1 MSFDPAGL
9 TDAALEAASSKGLL
23 RRAGRD
29 RDGGLVTAVV
39 DDADGIVLTVDGE
52 TVRVGP
58 GGLAGARCTCPAP
71 GLCRHILAGLLVLR
85 DAPAADARLPA
96 DPVAEI
102 VALDAAALVQAFGR
116 PALKRA
122 EAILAAASMTPDGGV
137 TVTGG
142 TVQIAGHPAVHYV
155 PGSGPPGMV
164 SKGGDAA
171 QTKALHAA
179 ALLAI
184 RRRAAGEAVAR
195 AAQDATAPARSREPA
210 FLDDVADALREAA
223 RFALTSAPLAIEERL
238 LDLAVSSRADASPNL
253 ATTLRIVAAAMT
265 DRRTRALDFDPA
277 DALAAIARGYA
288 LVGAL
293 RGADDPGLRGQTWE
307 AYEPAATLDAI
318 GCGIRLWQSETGA
331 RGATAYLLAPAEDG
345 GPRWLTVT
353 LARAAGQDPA
363 FQPEHAVLYE
373 AVWGQTL
380 DRLGRGTVR
389 LDDARISPDGRVAPG
404 PGTRATLRDTSWPQA
419 LAAFPGT
426 ILSDWSAI
434 APHVLPAF
442 RPSLRQAP
450 GRVRPVLLDPR
461 SVGPLQFDAVTQT
474 AWLPVEDQDGAWL
487 SLAIENGPQT
497 DAHLAGLE
505 GISAGPAPLIVAL
518 ARVEA
523 DQLVLSPMALVREGV
538 LTHLDLPL
546 HPAPAPATKPGESIM
561 DRLSRILT
569 APMASRRTA
578 PEPPRFT
585 PLAPSRHNTVQIL
598 AEAADETLA
607 LAELGGR
614 MEDVDRLTRLRG
626 LAQRLDTAGLAVLG
640 TPLARLAEA
649 SATDRPHYLLVF
661 SYALACF
668 RQLSPSLPLVTRVA

>member
-1 MSFDPAGL
+1 MSLDPAGL

-29 RDGGLVTAVV
+29 RDAGLVTAVAH
-39 DDADGIVLTVDGE
+39 DADGTVLTVDSE

-85 DAPAADARLPA
+85 DAPAAEARPAA
-96 DPVAEI
+96 DPVGEI
-102 VALDAAALVQAFGR
+102 VALDAVALVGAFGR
-116 PALKRA
+116 PALRRA
-122 EAILAAASMTPDGGV
+122 EAILAAAPDGGV

-155 PGSGPPGMV
+155 PGNGPSGML

-171 QTKALHAA
+171 ETKALHAA

-195 AAQDATAPARSREPA
+195 IGPDAPAPARSREPA

-223 RFALTSAPLAIEERL
+223 RFALTSAPLATEERL
-238 LDLAVSSRADASPNL
+238 LDLAVSSRAGASPNL
-253 ATTLRIVAAAMT
+253 AAALRIVAEAMT

-277 DALAAIARGYA
+277 GALAAIARGYA
-288 LVGAL
+288 LAAAL
-293 RGADDPGLRGQTWE
+293 HGADDPGLRGQTRE
-307 AYEPAATLDAI
+307 TYETVATLDAV
-318 GCGIRLWQSETGA
+318 GCGVRLWQSETGA
-331 RGATAYLLAPAEDG
+331 RGATAYLLAPTVDG
-345 GPRWLTVT
+345 GSRWLTVT

-363 FQPEHAVLYE
+363 FQPEHAALHE

-380 DRLGRGTVR
+380 DRLGRGPVR
-389 LDDARISPDGRVAPG
+389 LDSARISPDGRVAPG

-419 LAAFPGT
+419 MAALPGT
-426 ILSDWSAI
+426 ILTDWSTMA
-434 APHVLPAF
+434 AHVLPTF

-461 SVGPLQFDAVTQT
+461 SVGALQFDAVTQT

-505 GISAGPAPLIVAL
+505 GLSAGPAPLIVAL

-523 DQLVLSPMALVREGV
+523 DRLVLSPMALVRDGR
-538 LTHLDLPL
+538 LIHLDVPP

-569 APMASRRTA
+569 ARITSSRRTA

-585 PLAPSRHNTVQIL
+585 PLAPSRYNTARIL

-614 MEDVDRLTRLRG
+614 MEDVERLTRLRA
-626 LAQRLDTAGLAVLG
+626 LAQRLEAAGLAGLG
-640 TPLARLAEA
+640 TPLARLADA
-649 SATDRPHYLLVF
+649 SATDRPHHLLVF
-661 SYALACF
+661 TYALACF

>member
-29 RDGGLVTAVV
+29 RDAGLVTAVAA
-39 DDADGIVLTVDGE
+39 DADGTVLTVDGE
-52 TVRVGP
+52 TVRVGA
-58 GGLAGARCTCPAP
+58 GGLAGARCSCPAP

-85 DAPAADARLPA
+85 DAPAAEAGPAADA
-96 DPVAEI
+96 VAEI
-102 VALDAAALVQAFGR
+102 VALDAAALVGAFGR

-122 EAILAAASMTPDGGV
+122 EAILAAAPDGGV

-155 PGSGPPGMV
+155 PGSGPSGML
-164 SKGGDAA
+164 SKTGDAA
-171 QTKALHAA
+171 ETKALHAA

-195 AAQDATAPARSREPA
+195 TGEDAPAPARSREPA
-210 FLDDVADALREAA
+210 FLNDVADALREAA
-223 RFALTSAPLAIEERL
+223 RFALTSAPLAVEERL
-238 LDLAVSSRADASPNL
+238 LDLAVSSRADALPKL
-253 ATTLRIVAAAMT
+253 AAALRTVAAAMM

-288 LVGAL
+288 LAGAL
-293 RGADDPGLRGQTWE
+293 RGTDDPGLRGQTRE
-307 AYEPAATLDAI
+307 TYETVATLDAV
-318 GCGIRLWQSETGA
+318 GCGVRLWQSETGA
-331 RGATAYLLAPAEDG
+331 RGATAYLLAPGAGG

-353 LARAAGQDPA
+353 LARAAGQDSA
-363 FQPEHAVLYE
+363 FQPEHAVRHK

-380 DRLGRGTVR
+380 DRLGRGAVR

-404 PGTRATLRDTSWPQA
+404 SGTRATLRDTTWPQA
-419 LAAFPGT
+419 LAALPGT
-426 ILSDWSAI
+426 ILTNWSAI
-434 APHVLPAF
+434 AAQVLPAF

-450 GRVRPVLLDPR
+450 GQVRPVLLDPR
-461 SVGPLQFDAVTQT
+461 SVGALQFDAVTQT

-505 GISAGPAPLIVAL
+505 GLSAGPAPLIVAL

-523 DQLVLSPMALVREGV
+523 DRLVLSPMALVRAGM
-538 LTHLDLPL
+538 LTHLDVPL
-546 HPAPAPATKPGESIM
+546 QPAPAPATKPGESVM
-561 DRLSRILT
+561 ERLSRILT
-569 APMASRRTA
+569 ARMASRRTGA
-578 PEPPRFT
+578 EAPRFT
-585 PLAPSRHNTVQIL
+585 PLAPSRYNTARIL
-598 AEAADETLA
+598 AEAVDATLA

-614 MEDVDRLTRLRG
+614 MEDLDRLTRLRG
-626 LAQRLDTAGLAVLG
+626 LAKRLDAAGLAVLG
-640 TPLARLAEA
+640 TPLARLAYA
-649 SATDRPHYLLVF
+649 SATDRPHHLLVF
-661 SYALACF
+661 TYALACF
-668 RQLSPSLPLVTRVA
+668 QQLSPALPLVTRIA